1 MSGLPFWAV
10 SLNMVSEPLR
20 TRYRGEPE
28 PYWLLAKMKAWLEI
42 LKGCGIYN
50 DRFGRNLVPE
60 QKIIPERTEKLPT
73 SLLSVRI
80 GKVFAGLCL
89 LNGCRSVD

>member
-1 MSGLPFWAV
+1 MAGLPFWAV

-20 TRYRGEPE
+20 TRCSGEPE

-50 DRFGRNLVPE
+50 VASCQNESLARNFKRVRNL
-60 QKIIPERTEKLPT
+60 
-73 SLLSVRI
+73 
-80 GKVFAGLCL
+80 
-89 LNGCRSVD
+89 